1 MDSQSS
7 SFLFQT
13 YLDLCGGSF
22 SSSTAWT
29 TAVLAT
35 VVALSLLNY
44 LLTPRLDPREPPTV
58 KPAIPWIGHIVGII
72 RHQADYG
79 RIVHNANPRH
89 PIATLPMLNGKLYL
103 VFDPNLLQSL
113 LRNKTASA
121 EPFSIDYAKKTFDL
135 TQEEFQKIKAPGVYN
150 EFTDAIHASFQT
162 ASLHQMNVRFLG
174 CISAK
179 LDSISNGTMRA
190 HADTHGKENII
201 GGGIQVENLY
211 YWCRDVM
218 SLATTKALYGDTD
231 PFASKPSLI
240 EDMWCFEES
249 IPYFLLSLFPSITMP
264 KAYKARSTL
273 QAVTRKW
280 YSEDH
285 DVTDPSVSSLVRN
298 RAGALRK
305 TGLTGSEVGK
315 IEVILP
321 NVATLNAVPTLY
333 WLLLY
338 ILDRPELLTRIR
350 AEAKT
355 AAVVAHDNGRRIIT
369 FHIAEFDTKLP
380 LLVSCY
386 RETMR
391 LVNQS
396 VSIRRILEDI
406 NVTASEGTTYLL
418 KKGTDMQLPAGVAH
432 YEESVWG
439 PDANAFD
446 PERFLPSSDRTS
458 DEERRRKTA
467 YIPFGGGRHL
477 CPGRNFAFA
486 EIIGF
491 ASSMLLGFDI
501 EAMGMGFGD
510 MKMLGP
516 QLAGGTVRPEKYG
529 AGLGAKIK
537 RRQGWEDVK
546 WRFVC

>member
-1 MDSQSS
+1 MIAN
-7 SFLFQT
+7 
-13 YLDLCGGSF
+13 G
-22 SSSTAWT
+22 
-29 TAVLAT
+29 
-35 VVALSLLNY
+35 
-44 LLTPRLDPREPPTV
+44 RLHR
-58 KPAIPWIGHIVGII
+58 
-72 RHQADYG
+72 
-79 RIVHNANPRH
+79 
-89 PIATLPMLNGKLYL
+89 
-103 VFDPNLLQSL
+103 
-113 LRNKTASA
+113 
-121 EPFSIDYAKKTFDL
+121 
-135 TQEEFQKIKAPGVYN
+135 
-150 EFTDAIHASFQT
+150 
-162 ASLHQMNVRFLG
+162 
-174 CISAK
+174 
-179 LDSISNGTMRA
+179 
-190 HADTHGKENII
+190 
-201 GGGIQVENLY
+201 
-211 YWCRDVM
+211 
-218 SLATTKALYGDTD
+218 
-231 PFASKPSLI
+231 
-240 EDMWCFEES
+240 CFEES
-249 IPYFLLSLFPSITMP
+249 VPYFLLSLFPSITMP

-273 QAVTRKW
+273 QAVTCKW

-285 DVTDPSVSSLVRN
+285 DVTDPSVSSIVRN

-305 TGLTGSEVGK
+305 TGLTGFEIGK

-350 AEAKT
+350 AEAEA
-355 AAVVAHDNGRRIIT
+355 AAVVAHDNGRKTVT
-369 FHIAEFDTKLP
+369 FGIAEFDTKLS

-406 NVTASEGTTYLL
+406 NVTTPEETTYLL

-439 PDANAFD
+439 SDVNTFN
-446 PERFLPSSDRTS
+446 PERFLPSSKRTS
-458 DEERRRKTA
+458 DEERRRKAA

-491 ASSMLLGFDI
+491 ASSLFLGFDI
-501 EAMGMGFGD
+501 EATGMAFGD

-546 WRFVC
+546 WRFEC

>member
-1 MDSQSS
+1 
-7 SFLFQT
+7 
-13 YLDLCGGSF
+13 
-22 SSSTAWT
+22 
-29 TAVLAT
+29 
-35 VVALSLLNY
+35 
-44 LLTPRLDPREPPTV
+44 
-58 KPAIPWIGHIVGII
+58 
-72 RHQADYG
+72 
-79 RIVHNANPRH
+79 
-89 PIATLPMLNGKLYL
+89 
-103 VFDPNLLQSL
+103 
-113 LRNKTASA
+113 
-121 EPFSIDYAKKTFDL
+121 
-135 TQEEFQKIKAPGVYN
+135 
-150 EFTDAIHASFQT
+150 
-162 ASLHQMNVRFLG
+162 
-174 CISAK
+174 
-179 LDSISNGTMRA
+179 
-190 HADTHGKENII
+190 
-201 GGGIQVENLY
+201 
-211 YWCRDVM
+211 
-218 SLATTKALYGDTD
+218 
-231 PFASKPSLI
+231 
-240 EDMWCFEES
+240 
-249 IPYFLLSLFPSITMP
+249 MP
-264 KAYKARSTL
+264 KAYKARSAL
-273 QAVTRKW
+273 QAVTCKW

-285 DVTDPSVSSLVRN
+285 DVTDRSVSSLVRN

-305 TGLTGSEVGK
+305 NGLTGSEVGK

-350 AEAKT
+350 AEAET
-355 AAVVAHDNGRRIIT
+355 AAVVAHDNGRKIVT
-369 FHIAEFDTKLP
+369 FDIAKFDTKLP

-406 NVTASEGTTYLL
+406 NVTTPEGTTYLL

-439 PDANAFD
+439 SDANAFD
-446 PERFLPSSDRTS
+446 PERFLPSSKRTS
-458 DEERRRKTA
+458 DEERRRKAA

-477 CPGRNFAFA
+477 CPGRNFASA

-491 ASSMLLGFDI
+491 ASSLFLGFDV
-501 EAMGMGFGD
+501 EATGMAFGD

-546 WRFVC
+546 WRFEC

>member
-13 YLDLCGGSF
+13 YLGLRSGNFSF
-22 SSSTAWT
+22 SPAWT

-35 VVALSLLNY
+35 AVALSLLNY
-44 LLTPRLDPREPPTV
+44 LLTPRLNPREPPTV
-58 KPAIPWIGHIVGII
+58 KPTIPWIGHIVGII

-79 RIVHNANPRH
+79 RIVHNANPKH

-113 LRNKTASA
+113 LRNKTASP

-135 TQEEFQKIKAPGVYN
+135 TQEEFQKVKAPGVYD

-162 ASLHQMNVRFLG
+162 ASLHQMNVQFLG
-174 CISAK
+174 CVSAT
-179 LDSISNGTMRA
+179 LDSMSNGTLRA
-190 HADTHGKENII
+190 HEDTHGKEQVI
-201 GGGIQVENLY
+201 GGGIEVENLY
-211 YWCRDVM
+211 LWCRDVM

-249 IPYFLLSLFPSITMP
+249 VPYFLLSLFPSITMP

-273 QAVTRKW
+273 QAVTCKW

-305 TGLTGSEVGK
+305 AGLTGSEIGK

-321 NVATLNAVPTLY
+321 NVATLNAVPTMY

-350 AEAKT
+350 AEAEA
-355 AAVVAHDNGRRIIT
+355 AAVVVHDNGRKIIT
-369 FHIAEFDTKLP
+369 FDIAEFDTKLP

-406 NVTASEGTTYLL
+406 NVTTPEGTYLL

-439 PDANAFD
+439 LDANAFD
-446 PERFLPSSDRTS
+446 PERFLPSSKRTS
-458 DEERRRKTA
+458 DEERRRKAA

-491 ASSMLLGFDI
+491 VSSLLLGFDI
-501 EAMGMGFGD
+501 EATGMGFGD

-529 AGLGAKIK
+529 TGLGAKIK

-546 WRFVC
+546 WRFEC